1 MDLWWKVYAKLWA
14 VENSVKEVV
23 IFFHENVV
31 LCLNFGPGKSEN
43 KFENILWRYTW
54 INVFW
59 QHLQMNKHVYAV
71 LLFEC
76 FTQERQSSGRARG
89 SERVEDNGNLQKTK
103 KNITNYSFCLFIKN
117 VGHKN
122 NNRNYRKTF
131 WIFWVHQ
138 RCNDFFQV
146 DFDKTWNYLDD
157 TYKKTPWPPLPLF
170 ERARRAMPRFSGVPG
185 FTNIL
190 WPMWESIIYDI
201 EDLHWFFISS
211 STR

>member
-1 MDLWWKVYAKLWA
+1 MKGVRKALSSWKLC
-14 VENSVKEVV
+14 EVV
-23 IFFHENVV
+23 VFFHENAL

-59 QHLQMNKHVYAV
+59 QHLQMNKHVCAV
-71 LLFEC
+71 LVFEH
-76 FTQERQSSGRARG
+76 FTQERRSIGRARG
-89 SERVEDNGNLQKTK
+89 SERGEDNGNLQKTK
-103 KNITNYSFCLFIKN
+103 QNITNYNFFCSSTMLATKIITEIIEKRSEFSGCTN
-117 VGHKN
+117 VA
-122 NNRNYRKTF
+122 
-131 WIFWVHQ
+131 II
-138 RCNDFFQV
+138 FFQV
-146 DFDKTWNYLDD
+146 DFDETWNFLED
-157 TYKKTPWPPLPLF
+157 TYKKTPSPPLPLF

-211 STR
+211 SSR